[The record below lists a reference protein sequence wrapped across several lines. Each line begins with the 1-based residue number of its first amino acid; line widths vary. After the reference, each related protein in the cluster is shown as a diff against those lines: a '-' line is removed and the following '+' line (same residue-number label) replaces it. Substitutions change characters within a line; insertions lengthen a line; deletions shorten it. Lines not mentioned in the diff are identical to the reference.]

1 MSGVW
6 QTKFGKRRVRHDPPT
21 LDDAIFAARG
31 ITDDPQQQSEIAA
44 SLMNV
49 PVEKVRVAML
59 RASQRKD
66 VDRVM
71 FTKRSGGE
79 RAVVVERKKP
89 RRIGTTRTFG

>member
-1 MSGVW
+1 
-6 QTKFGKRRVRHDPPT
+6 
-21 LDDAIFAARG
+21 
-31 ITDDPQQQSEIAA
+31 
-44 SLMNV
+44 MNV

-89 RRIGTTRTFG
+89 RRTGTTRTFG